1 MEPGKNCRCP
11 ALIIYCD
18 FSVILWYSTIIR
30 KCYFRRNKYFIK
42 GALLAIAEFIKMHE
56 EHHVSAISCSNAHA
70 KSKKKTTATNA
81 EDKKI
86 KKRLRDPEVVESM
99 EKPLEEA
106 LVYLNHLLKIGEY
119 CAKFK
124 NCSTA

>member
-1 MEPGKNCRCP
+1 
-11 ALIIYCD
+11 
-18 FSVILWYSTIIR
+18 
-30 KCYFRRNKYFIK
+30 
-42 GALLAIAEFIKMHE
+42 
-56 EHHVSAISCSNAHA
+56 VSPISCSNAHA

-106 LVYLNHLLKIGEY
+106 LVYLNHLLKIGEH
-119 CAKFK
+119 CDKLQ
-124 NCSTA
+124 NCPRVFPLGPFPLSSLHLYQIPFSRID